1 MNEVVKHTSHQF
13 DEDLKRL
20 KDSLVLMGGMIESM
34 LKDTSDALLSHN
46 MEIAQSVIDRD
57 NELDQLE
64 KRVDEQAIQV
74 LALRQPAAQ
83 DLRFVTASMKICT
96 DLERMGDI
104 IVNICERLVEL
115 SKFSPVKS
123 YRDLPRMMECT
134 GKMIT
139 KSIDAF
145 VNLSMELASEVLQ
158 EDDEVDALFRSI
170 WSELIEMMRQNP
182 SILEPGVK
190 LLFIAKHLERLAD
203 HTTNIAEQVIFTV
216 KGLDVRH
223 SGHLKPTP

>member
-1 MNEVVKHTSHQF
+1 MKHTSQQF

-20 KDSLVLMGGMIESM
+20 KESLLLMGGMIESM
-34 LKDTSDALLSHN
+34 LKETSDALVGHQS
-46 MEIAQSVIDRD
+46 EIARRVIERD
-57 NELDQLE
+57 NDLDQLE
-64 KRVDEQAIQV
+64 KKVDEQAIQI

-115 SKFSPVKS
+115 AKFAPPKS
-123 YRDLPRMMECT
+123 YNDLPKMMKKT
-134 GKMIT
+134 GEMIT
-139 KSIDAF
+139 HSIDAF
-145 VNLSMELASEVLQ
+145 VNLSLDIATDVLRA
-158 EDDEVDALFRSI
+158 DDEIDELFRRI
-170 WSELIEMMRQNP
+170 WEELLQMMKQNP
-182 SILEPGVK
+182 SVLEAGIK

-203 HTTNIAEQVIFTV
+203 HSTNIAEQVIFTV

-223 SGHLKPTP
+223 TGHPRPTP